1 MDQNPVGQPTYDFKS
16 AKKQFSRIGLALVAF
31 LAATYAAMY
40 LIQFI
45 LVYALGVQSY
55 PTWTPVL
62 ISSVSMYG
70 IGVPLFRLCLRGT
83 KCAAPQR
90 GKVNLGTLGVLFLIA
105 YAVSYV
111 GSFIGKF
118 SAATLELTTGIS
130 FSTDVTNVMMG
141 LPWYVTLVYAVVVGP
156 WFEELVFRKMILD
169 RTRAYGEKLAIFFSA
184 LLFAFFHTN
193 LEQFFYAFLIG
204 LVLGYLYLR
213 TGKLTACWLLHAVYN
228 FFGGLL
234 PSVLMQQI
242 DYDALL
248 MAETAEQQMQII
260 TENPIGYML
269 MVVYSMLVMDAVIA
283 GFILLSTYKKR
294 LRFAEAELTLPH
306 DSEASTAF
314 VNVGVILFIALCSL
328 MPFLEA
334 ILVQIA

>member
-1 MDQNPVGQPTYDFKS
+1 MDQNPVVRPTYDFKS

-31 LAATYAAMY
+31 FAATYAAIF
-40 LIQFI
+40 LIEFV
-45 LVYALGVQSY
+45 LTCFPLPGY
-55 PTWTPVL
+55 PRWLSVL
-62 ISSVSMYG
+62 ISCVGMYG
-70 IGVPLFRLCLRGT
+70 VGVPVFCLCLCGT
-83 KCAAPQR
+83 KRAAPKK
-90 GKVNLGTLGVLFLIA
+90 GKFSFGTIGILLLIA
-105 YAVSYV
+105 YAMSYV
-111 GSFIGKF
+111 GSIVGIL
-118 SAATLELTTGIS
+118 STATLEALTGLS
-130 FSTDVTNVMMG
+130 FTAGVGDLLMD
-141 LPWYVTLVYAVVVGP
+141 LPWYVTLVYAVVVAP
-156 WFEELVFRKMILD
+156 FFEEFVFRKMILD

-193 LEQFFYAFLIG
+193 PEQFFYAFLIG

-234 PSVLMQQI
+234 PGVLMHQF
-242 DYDALL
+242 DYDAL
-248 MAETAEQQMQII
+248 MAAETAEQQMQII

-314 VNVGVILFIALCSL
+314 VNVGVILFIALCSF

-334 ILVQIA
+334 VLVQMA